1 MKKVDKS
8 EINWR
13 QGEKPMYKAAL
24 VHGYQRRGKNI
35 GTMTHGTFDLNFCP
49 VCGTK
54 LEEEQ
59 MEHSEENCSTCAWH
73 DSFSWVCFNGLS
85 EHRADFT
92 DPENTCPEWKERK
105 DEND

>member
-1 MKKVDKS
+1 MLELGGARVNENKQHCDFCEFLSCMKKVDKS

-24 VHGYQRRGKNI
+24 VHGYRRRGKNI

-54 LEEEQ
+54 LEEE
-59 MEHSEENCSTCAWH
+59 
-73 DSFSWVCFNGLS
+73 
-85 EHRADFT
+85 
-92 DPENTCPEWKERK
+92 
-105 DEND
+105 

>member
-1 MKKVDKS
+1 MLDTMWHFMEMGGLKANYPALKEACMKKVDKS

-13 QGEKPMYKAAL
+13 QGEKPMHKAAL

-54 LEEEQ
+54 LEEE
-59 MEHSEENCSTCAWH
+59 
-73 DSFSWVCFNGLS
+73 
-85 EHRADFT
+85 
-92 DPENTCPEWKERK
+92 
-105 DEND
+105 